1 MVEDVT
7 AKMWGIFDETR
18 IFLCLYRHGFMLMI
32 VNMIKSGEL

>member
-7 AKMWGIFDETR
+7 AKMWRIFDETR
-18 IFLCLYRHGFMLMI
+18 IFLCLCHHGFVLMI